1 VVPALLNLVAL
12 VVCLVLPLNAGVA
25 GEQLAG
31 LVPAVQVVMEIQQ
44 VVLPLQHLMALV
56 GALLEALA
64 VEELSGTVVV
74 MVPQVTSLL
83 LI

>member
-1 VVPALLNLVAL
+1 
-12 VVCLVLPLNAGVA
+12 
-25 GEQLAG
+25 
-31 LVPAVQVVMEIQQ
+31 
-44 VVLPLQHLMALV
+44 MALV